1 MIFVEDQA
9 EANIVLQESGR
20 LEVGRGARVVGNFG
34 SEKELFVLLS
44 RFADQLRSLPFFGDR
59 RPAAAALEEAPELPE
74 PPPAAGEAPRAPA
87 TESSRAGGEGPA
99 SLPDALFFALVLLER
114 EQARGRHPPGGQRI
128 LDELVKLL
136 QAGDL
141 EALRLT
147 YRTLFGRL
155 PEPGGDVRRARELVA
170 GHFAGG

>member
-1 MIFVEDQA
+1 
-9 EANIVLQESGR
+9 
-20 LEVGRGARVVGNFG
+20 VVGNFG

-44 RFADQLRSLPFFGDR
+44 RFADQLRSLPFFGER
-59 RPAAAALEEAPELPE
+59 RPAAAALEGAPELPA
-74 PPPAAGEAPRAPA
+74 PLPASGEAPRAA
-87 TESSRAGGEGPA
+87 AAETSREGGGEGPA
-99 SLPDALFFALVLLER
+99 HLPDALFFALVLLER

-128 LDELVKLL
+128 LNELVKLL